1 MNRWIIAMAG
11 VLVLSLMGTGAAAE
25 KIGFVDVRE
34 IMLNSDAGKK
44 ATEEFKKLIEKN
56 RLLIQGSEMELQ
68 KMKDE
73 IEKQRTVLTE
83 ATLKEKEA
91 AFQKKLRD
99 YQALGK
105 EATDDLQAKEQEV
118 YKNMFLEIQKVINSI
133 AEKEKYTVIFDL
145 NPGAMSIPFYSK
157 TDDLT
162 KRVVDELNKTYKAKK

>member
-11 VLVLSLMGTGAAAE
+11 VLVLSLTGTGATAE

-44 ATEEFKKLIEKN
+44 AMEELRKLVEKN
-56 RLLIQGSEMELQ
+56 RLLVQGSETELQ

-83 ATLKEKEA
+83 KALKEKEV
-91 AFQKKLRD
+91 AFQKKFRD

-118 YKNMFLEIQKVINSI
+118 YKNMFPEIQKVVNSI
-133 AEKEKYTVIFDL
+133 AEKEKYTVVFDL
-145 NPGAMSIPFYSK
+145 SAVPIPFYSK

-162 KRVVDELNKTYKAKK
+162 KRVMDELNKTYKPKK

>member
-11 VLVLSLMGTGAAAE
+11 VLVLSLTGTGAAAE

-44 ATEEFKKLIEKN
+44 ATEEFKKLVEKN
-56 RLLIQGSEMELQ
+56 RLLIQGSETELQ

-83 ATLKEKEA
+83 KALKEKET
-91 AFQKKLRD
+91 AFQKKFRD
-99 YQALGK
+99 YQVLGK
-105 EATDDLQAKEQEV
+105 EANEDLQAKEQEI
-118 YKNMFLEIQKVINSI
+118 YKNMLPEIHKVINSV

-145 NPGAMSIPFYSK
+145 SAM
-157 TDDLT
+157 
-162 KRVVDELNKTYKAKK
+162 

>member
-11 VLVLSLMGTGAAAE
+11 VLVLSLTGTGAAAE

-34 IMLNSDAGKK
+34 IMFNSDEGKK
-44 ATEEFKKLIEKN
+44 ATEELKKLVEKN
-56 RLLIQGSEMELQ
+56 RLLIQGSEAELQ
-68 KMKDE
+68 KMNDK

-83 ATLKEKEA
+83 AALKEKEA

-99 YQALGK
+99 YQVLGK
-105 EATDDLQAKEQEV
+105 EANEDLQAKRQEHNE
-118 YKNMFLEIQKVINSI
+118 NMLLEIHKVINSV

-145 NPGAMSIPFYSK
+145 SAILFYNK

-162 KRVVDELNKTYKAKK
+162 KRVVDELNKTYKSKK

>member
-11 VLVLSLMGTGAAAE
+11 VLVLSLTGTGAAAE

-44 ATEEFKKLIEKN
+44 ATEEFKKLVEKN
-56 RLLIQGSEMELQ
+56 RLLIQGSETELQ

-83 ATLKEKEA
+83 KALKEKET
-91 AFQKKLRD
+91 AFQKKFRD
-99 YQALGK
+99 YQVLGK
-105 EATDDLQAKEQEV
+105 EANEDLQAKEQEI
-118 YKNMFLEIQKVINSI
+118 YKNMLPEIHKVINSV

-145 NPGAMSIPFYSK
+145 SAMSIPFYNK

-162 KRVVDELNKTYKAKK
+162 KRVVDELNKTYKPKK